1 MLVSSA
7 FPLIFFNIAKG
18 WGVAYDAIGVLS
30 MLASMNGSGSGD
42 PELRRVCRERGGVFL
57 IVLFPVFWLIIHII

>member
-1 MLVSSA
+1 MGYGWFIEQILH
-7 FPLIFFNIAKG
+7 LTLNIAKG

-42 PELRRVCRERGGVFL
+42 PELRRVRRERVGIF
-57 IVLFPVFWLIIHII
+57 